1 MSEVIK
7 YKAGQ
12 RLTHTPTMK
21 TVWVVH
27 NTLKAGGVNSD
38 EATIWVEGK
47 GTGLMAIPV
56 AVQELYLQD
65 YVPMRDD
72 DENEE
77 TVRI

>member
-7 YKAGQ
+7 YKAGD
-12 RLTHTPTMK
+12 RLTYTPTMR

-27 NTLKAGGVNSD
+27 STLKAGGVNAD

-47 GTGLMAIPV
+47 GTGLISIPV
-56 AVQELYLQD
+56 AVQDGYLQT

-72 DENEE
+72 DDDDE
-77 TVRI
+77 TVSL